1 MDLLIVEAIDDDVL
15 RWLDARH
22 SVRYQ
27 PELAQDSRAL
37 RQALYD
43 VRALILP
50 PSVFVNA
57 QVLHS
62 APALRAVGCIS
73 VGAQNIDLDA
83 CTRAGVEV
91 VRSANA
97 TARAEAE
104 FAIGAFLSLL
114 RRIPVMGSDG
124 MLVGRELGAAS
135 VGLIGMSPA
144 ARWMS
149 QLLSGFGTRV
159 AGYDP
164 SVHSSDG
171 VWQRWRIKPLSLLE
185 LLQTSDAVCVQL
197 AYFSRYQGLLGE
209 RLLPFCKPNQ
219 VIVNI
224 GHSGLFDAT
233 ALAEAMSSGRIA
245 AAWFDSLEPGAR
257 DDGRPL
263 AGIDMIQVTPMVA
276 STTRESRLRSAWA
289 VARRIDELLRLTP
302 GAPRR
307 LRSTLA
313 NVEPGLEGGP
323 VLP

>member
-22 SVRYQ
+22 SVRYE
-27 PELAQDSRAL
+27 PELAQDPHAL

-50 PSVFVNA
+50 PSVLFNA

-73 VGAQNIDLDA
+73 TGAQNIDLEA

-91 VRSANA
+91 VRSATA

-114 RRIPVMGSDG
+114 RRIPVMSSDG

-135 VGLIGMSPA
+135 VGLIGMPPA

-149 QLLSGFGTRV
+149 QLLSGFGSRV

-171 VWQRWRIKPLSLLE
+171 VWQRWRIKPLSLRE
-185 LLQTSDAVCVQL
+185 LLESSDAVCVQL

-224 GHSGLFDAT
+224 GHSGLFDAA

-263 AGIDMIQVTPMVA
+263 ADIDMLQVTPRVA

-289 VARRIDELLRLTP
+289 VARRIDELLLLTP
-302 GAPRR
+302 AAPRR
-307 LRSTLA
+307 FRSTLA
-313 NVEPGLEGGP
+313 NAEPGLEGGP